1 MLNFK
6 KYYLLIF
13 ILIYPQFIY
22 ADNYSAPA
30 KPVIKTMI
38 NLGSIKIGMQGTKL
52 LTILKHG
59 LDTTKNHLNYD
70 MKYALVI
77 PSNYN
82 NQTEYFDNYFFILKK
97 TKKIKLFGSCHA
109 LTHWLCTFEV
119 VSIHEDMVE
128 ALNFLIENVTKENL
142 NTQLIS
148 DKAKILNNQAY
159 LSLKNKTSV
168 KKDENKK
175 ENEKNI
181 NDKIENNK
189 LVPAASGTGFFVSNK
204 GYIITNHHVIDQCD
218 KILINHNENIN
229 ESIVVSV
236 DTINDL
242 AILKSKFLPKKTF
255 SVSLNDVKLMDEII
269 VAGYPL
275 GREVSSSIK
284 IHRGNVTSLAGA
296 GNNYSNFQT
305 DATIN
310 VGNSGGPIIDNN
322 GNIVGVAVATWVEE
336 GVQGIHF
343 GIKSSIL
350 KNFASSNRV
359 DLNSPNF
366 KKLNNRQIGS
376 LVENATVYIECHMSV
391 DKLEMLIAE
400 ENSKKAFFK
409 KNN

>member
-128 ALNFLIENVTKENL
+128 ALNFLIENVSLLSHFFLKM
-142 NTQLIS
+142 QL
-148 DKAKILNNQAY
+148 
-159 LSLKNKTSV
+159 
-168 KKDENKK
+168 
-175 ENEKNI
+175 
-181 NDKIENNK
+181 
-189 LVPAASGTGFFVSNK
+189 
-204 GYIITNHHVIDQCD
+204 
-218 KILINHNENIN
+218 
-229 ESIVVSV
+229 
-236 DTINDL
+236 
-242 AILKSKFLPKKTF
+242 
-255 SVSLNDVKLMDEII
+255 
-269 VAGYPL
+269 
-275 GREVSSSIK
+275 R
-284 IHRGNVTSLAGA
+284 
-296 GNNYSNFQT
+296 
-305 DATIN
+305 
-310 VGNSGGPIIDNN
+310 
-322 GNIVGVAVATWVEE
+322 
-336 GVQGIHF
+336 
-343 GIKSSIL
+343 
-350 KNFASSNRV
+350 
-359 DLNSPNF
+359 
-366 KKLNNRQIGS
+366 
-376 LVENATVYIECHMSV
+376 
-391 DKLEMLIAE
+391 
-400 ENSKKAFFK
+400 
-409 KNN
+409 